1 MAVKKPIFASVL
13 VAFLV
18 GCASQPNTSVT
29 SPTAELKV
37 DVRCKARVAP
47 EERVELEMVDTLVAR
62 NQHFAALARLQQKS
76 QQNLEYWGRYGQLL
90 AKTERLDQSESVF
103 QQLFDKCGS
112 SEANHGLGLVSIK
125 KGKLGTAI
133 RYLEAAVNQNPSSS
147 QIRNDY
153 GYALLLRGHYD
164 LAKGHLRTALEL
176 NNGNGTARQNLAV
189 AYLLSND
196 DQGLAMMQNVYHFSD
211 DEKNYAQAIARQIRS
226 AQ

>member
-1 MAVKKPIFASVL
+1 MAMKKPIFASVL

-18 GCASQPNTSVT
+18 GCASQPNTSVS

-37 DVRCKARVAP
+37 DVKCKVRVAP
-47 EERVELEMVDTLVAR
+47 EERVELEMVDTLMAR
-62 NQHFAALARLQQKS
+62 NQHYAALARLQNAP
-76 QQNLEYWGRYGQLL
+76 QQNQEYWGRYGQLL
-90 AKTERLDQSESVF
+90 AKVDRLGQSESVF
-103 QQLFDKCGS
+103 QQLFDKCAS

-125 KGKLGTAI
+125 KGNLGAAI
-133 RYLEAAVNQNPSSS
+133 RYLEAAVNHNPSSS

-196 DQGLAMMQNVYHFSD
+196 EKGMAMMQNVYHFSE
-211 DEKNYAQAIARQIRS
+211 DEKNYANAIARQIRG